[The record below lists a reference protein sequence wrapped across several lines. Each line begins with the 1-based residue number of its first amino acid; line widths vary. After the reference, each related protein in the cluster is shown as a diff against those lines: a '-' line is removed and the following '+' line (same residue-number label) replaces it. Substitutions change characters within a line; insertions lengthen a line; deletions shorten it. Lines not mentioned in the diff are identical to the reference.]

1 MCVSWLS
8 GLQECEGSDL
18 GSRALRRKTPQV
30 QFQGFSK
37 TPNILLCSS
46 ENLTMPSQPGRQ
58 RAREKVKKQAV
69 DTRLPFLLS
78 LETSSS
84 LSFLAKWFYR
94 FLSACLGGCPFKTLP
109 NAVCFSEKP
118 GGVRAWEGSRCSIRL
133 PLAGLCQ
140 FLWLSLTLHPGEM
153 VRVKAPKVCISW
165 LAFF

>member
-8 GLQECEGSDL
+8 GLQECEGSYL

-58 RAREKVKKQAV
+58 RAQGESEEAGCRHQASI
-69 DTRLPFLLS
+69 PSFLRDKL
-78 LETSSS
+78 

-118 GGVRAWEGSRCSIRL
+118 GGMRAWEGSRCSIRL